1 MDQEMDEHRK
11 QEPKEQFTETE
22 FPMANNLQLDRPY
35 FSCAA
40 NGRNVMRT
48 SSRPRFQGFSL
59 PPRPQEREK
68 LCLSSFHS
76 YVHTVVVKLHDMG
89 LTCLT

>member
-22 FPMANNLQLDRPY
+22 FPMANNLQLERPY

-48 SSRPRFQGFSL
+48 SSQPRFQGFSF
-59 PPRPQEREK
+59 PPDLKKGE
-68 LCLSSFHS
+68 SSRNEVAYPRS
-76 YVHTVVVKLHDMG
+76 TPTYIRWL
-89 LTCLT
+89 